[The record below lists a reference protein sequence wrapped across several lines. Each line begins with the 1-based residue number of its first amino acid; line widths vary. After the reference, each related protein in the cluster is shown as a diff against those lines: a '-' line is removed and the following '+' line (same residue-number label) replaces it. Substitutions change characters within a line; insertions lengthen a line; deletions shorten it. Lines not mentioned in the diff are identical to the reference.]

1 MADTQKEIAELLTK
15 VGSGKATA
23 TDKIKLAE
31 LLNTSAQEEAKEEF
45 NQKIVKVKEF
55 IEKQGLTFQE
65 VADAIKGPPA
75 LIFQWVDDAGKEHNR
90 YEGEKGK
97 FPIWVE
103 DLKKSLTKEK
113 ALSFAKNDKGRTFV
127 ENVYKPK

>member
-31 LLNTSAQEEAKEEF
+31 LLNTSAKEEAKEEF
-45 NQKIVKVKEF
+45 NQKIEKVKEF

-75 LIFQWVDDAGKEHNR
+75 LIFQWIDEQGKEHNR
-90 YEGEKGK
+90 YEGERGK
-97 FPIWVE
+97 FPVWVE
-103 DLKKSLTKEK
+103 DMKKAITKEK
-113 ALSFAKNDKGRTFV
+113 ALTYAKADKGKAFV
-127 ENVYKPK
+127 ESVYKSK

>member
-1 MADTQKEIAELLTK
+1 MADTQKEIAELLSK

-90 YEGEKGK
+90 YEGEKRKISNLGRGFEKITYQGK
-97 FPIWVE
+97 SPQFC
-103 DLKKSLTKEK
+103 KE
-113 ALSFAKNDKGRTFV
+113 
-127 ENVYKPK
+127 